1 MPHEM
6 IHDWSNEETD
16 NPLLADEYN
25 FCKVEKWT
33 KDGAKVERML
43 YAGNDLE
50 RAHAIFTNAIGFR
63 PRIRWTL
70 GSGRGSYSNGRLPRS
85 ANENRWPGGRTGP
98 RYAPW
103 DRSSPNVVSTE
114 G

>member
-6 IHDWSNEETD
+6 IHDWSDEETD
-16 NPLLADEYN
+16 NPLLADGYN

-33 KDGAKVERML
+33 KDAAKVGRML
-43 YAGNDLE
+43 YAGNDLG

-70 GSGRGSYSNGRLPRS
+70 GSGRRSYSNGR
-85 ANENRWPGGRTGP
+85 
-98 RYAPW
+98 
-103 DRSSPNVVSTE
+103 
-114 G
+114 